1 MNHLGLFE
9 GIGGFSL
16 AARWMGWETVAWVEK
31 DESCQ
36 KVLKKNF
43 PNAKGYADIFEFSGT
58 EYKGRID
65 IITGGFPCQPFSHAG
80 ERNGADD
87 ERYLWPEMLRVVTEI
102 QPRWVVAENVYGL
115 LTIDN
120 GFTVESIC
128 TDLESAGYER
138 PIILDTA
145 SDAFGL
151 STMER
156 HIWIISEATS
166 QRRERSEKKQNQDN
180 RNERQFQGADTRI
193 IDRWDI
199 RTTKFRGVGERVSA
213 RLDKGQRERIKQLGN
228 AIPPYVAYQIF
239 QTITASRTGSP

>member
-1 MNHLGLFE
+1 MKHLGLFE

-16 AARWMGWETVAWVEK
+16 AARWIGWETVAWVEK
-31 DESCQ
+31 DEHCQ

-43 PNAKGYADIFEFSGT
+43 PNTKGHADIFEFSGT
-58 EYKGRID
+58 EYKGRVD

-80 ERNGADD
+80 ERNGSDD

-102 QPRWVVAENVYGL
+102 QPRWIVAENVYGL

-128 TDLESAGYER
+128 SDLESAGYER
-138 PIILDTA
+138 PIILDAA

-156 HIWIISEATS
+156 HIWIISEATG
-166 QRRERSEKKQNQDN
+166 QRCERSQKKQNQDN
-180 RNERQFQGADTRI
+180 GNEGIFSGTNPGV

-199 RTTKFRGVGERVSA
+199 RETKFCGVGERVSA
-213 RLDKGQRERIKQLGN
+213 RLDKSGKERLKQLGN

-239 QTITASRTGSP
+239 KTINAV

>member
-9 GIGGFSL
+9 GIGGFAL
-16 AARWMGWETVAWVEK
+16 AARWMGWETIAWVEK
-31 DESCQ
+31 DKPCQ

-43 PNAKGYADIFEFSGT
+43 PIAKGYADIFEFSGT
-58 EYKGRID
+58 KYNGQID

-80 ERNGADD
+80 ERVGTED
-87 ERYLWPEMLRVVTEI
+87 ERYLWPEMLRVVNEVK
-102 QPRWVVAENVYGL
+102 PCWVVAENVYGL

-128 TDLESAGYER
+128 TDLEGAGYER

-156 HIWIISEATS
+156 HIWIISKAVS
-166 QRRERSEKKQNQDN
+166 QRPQRSKKNQNQN
-180 RNERQFQGADTRI
+180 NGNEGKFQGANSGI
-193 IDRWDI
+193 FDRWDI
-199 RTTKFRGVGERVSA
+199 RETKFCRVGERVSG
-213 RLDKGQRERIKQLGN
+213 RLDKGERERLKQLGN
-228 AIPPYVAYQIF
+228 AIPPFIAYQIF
-239 QTITASRTGSP
+239 KSIQAFNTP

>member
-1 MNHLGLFE
+1 MKHLGLFE

-16 AARWMGWETVAWVEK
+16 AARWAGWETVAWVEK
-31 DESCQ
+31 DKHCQ
-36 KVLKKNF
+36 RVLKKHF
-43 PNAKGYADIFEFSGT
+43 PNAKGHADIFEFSGIK
-58 EYKGRID
+58 YKGIVD

-80 ERNGADD
+80 ERNGTRD
-87 ERYLWPEMLRVVTEI
+87 ERYLWPEMLRVVNEI

-128 TDLESAGYER
+128 SDLENSDYER
-138 PIILDTA
+138 PIILDTS

-166 QRRERSEKKQNQDN
+166 QRRKRSQKKQDQGN
-180 RNERQFQGADTRI
+180 RNEREFQGANTGI

-199 RTTKFRGVGERVSA
+199 RETKFCRVGERVSA

-228 AIPPYVAYQIF
+228 AIPPYIAYQIF
-239 QTITASRTGSP
+239 QTIDAI

>member
-1 MNHLGLFE
+1 MNHLGLFD

-16 AARWMGWETVAWVEK
+16 AARWAGWETVAWVEK
-31 DESCQ
+31 DEHCQ

-58 EYKGRID
+58 EYKGTVD

-80 ERNGADD
+80 ERNGSDD
-87 ERYLWPEMLRVVTEI
+87 ERYLWPEMLRVVNEI
-102 QPRWVVAENVYGL
+102 KPRWVVAENVYGL

-128 TDLESAGYER
+128 SDLESAGYER

-151 STMER
+151 ST
-156 HIWIISEATS
+156 
-166 QRRERSEKKQNQDN
+166 
-180 RNERQFQGADTRI
+180 
-193 IDRWDI
+193 
-199 RTTKFRGVGERVSA
+199 
-213 RLDKGQRERIKQLGN
+213 L
-228 AIPPYVAYQIF
+228 
-239 QTITASRTGSP
+239 